1 MWKQLP
7 YDLSTTLRIDPR
19 TECILN
25 FQIAYLYH
33 NTHHTHW
40 WLMWCSPALLLE
52 TMVKLAPKYFISQNN
67 WIFPSILDAGCLKG
81 NKEGPYVLTD
91 FLRRRRSTHT
101 EIVRWVLYPD
111 LTRTKATKT
120 SLFLLW
126 TASIGEHWEGEKSH
140 CFFGGHW
147 FLGRC
152 SFVSSKYT
160 CTCILLWKKS
170 LLLWGAPSP
179 IKLHL
184 WGALVFWVGAPL
196 GGTSKTRLLR
206 GRALQKNRCSVGG
219 HFSYHHTSLITTS
232 LWSHIHC
239 PLYIHQ

>member
-25 FQIAYLYH
+25 FQIGYLYH

-126 TASIGEHWEGEKSH
+126 TASIGEHWEEK
-140 CFFGGHW
+140 
-147 FLGRC
+147 
-152 SFVSSKYT
+152 KAT
-160 CTCILLWKKS
+160 AS
-170 LLLWGAPSP
+170 LEGT
-179 IKLHL
+179 
-184 WGALVFWVGAPL
+184 GFWVGAPL
-196 GGTSKTRLLR
+196 YQINIHVLVSCYEKSH
-206 GRALQKNRCSVGG
+206 CSFEGHPAQSNCTFGG
-219 HFSYHHTSLITTS
+219 HWFFG
-232 LWSHIHC
+232 
-239 PLYIHQ
+239 